1 MSRMQRVQLTPQ
13 TSPSRKPDI
22 GGTVRV
28 PIRRF
33 WLLWR
38 MAGAVFALIVS
49 GYALI
54 VQGIHYGDTVPS
66 TDIATIA
73 KEQFVDRGSVD
84 PKELV
89 DRATHYSE
97 RVQNVVFHRW
107 PIWSFG
113 ITAYVLLLASRTL
126 FLEFGRLQSD
136 EPGLIASPR
145 ALTVNIDAKRRKL
158 KPIPWTA
165 MSTVELRR
173 IEGFQGVSI
182 RLREPGHVMYD
193 GFFGSR
199 LPNTGRTVVD
209 ISSRHLTMNAKEL
222 KQVLDGYIAT
232 YATSNT
238 QQRST

>member
-13 TSPSRKPDI
+13 KSSALAPDVS
-22 GGTVRV
+22 GTVRV
-28 PIRRF
+28 PIRRI

-54 VQGIHYGDTVPS
+54 MQGILYGDTVPH
-66 TDIATIA
+66 TDIAAIA
-73 KEQFVDRGSVD
+73 KEKLSGRGSVD
-84 PKELV
+84 VKGLIGN
-89 DRATHYSE
+89 ATNYSE
-97 RVQNVVFHRW
+97 RVQNAVFHQW

-145 ALTVNIDAKRRKL
+145 TLTVNIDANRRKL
-158 KPIPWTA
+158 KPILWTA
-165 MSTVELRR
+165 VSAVEQRR
-173 IEGFQGVSI
+173 IQGLWGVTI

-193 GFFGSR
+193 GFFSSR
-199 LPNTGRTVVD
+199 LPNTGRTIVD
-209 ISSRHLTMNAKEL
+209 ISPIYLATNAQKL
-222 KQVLDGYIAT
+222 KQLLDHYLAAQPISST
-232 YATSNT
+232 P
-238 QQRST
+238 QRST